1 MNKMC
6 FKGFFDTMIVLTKFH
21 RRTTTGNVLNV
32 EILWFNFLTKGFECD
47 CFSSKRSSNIQNV
60 IWRHDMAI
68 LLRAELV
75 QAGIATFQ
83 VQQKMQIFGDVVKAP
98 LSDHGRACDV
108 KCSL

>member
-1 MNKMC
+1 
-6 FKGFFDTMIVLTKFH
+6 MIVLTKFH

-47 CFSSKRSSNIQNV
+47 GFSSKRSSNIQNV
-60 IWRHDMAI
+60 ILRHDMVI

-83 VQQKMQIFGDVVKAP
+83 VQQKIQIFGDVVKAL

-108 KCSL
+108 TCSL